1 MDIDCRGDDPAR
13 ELIVVK
19 HGKDLILKTER
30 QEKSSNV
37 KIECEAAKLKKDR
50 HIGEYIDFGRYV
62 EIRVDKLVRS
72 EVIDEIEMTDV
83 RTFRWAADRT

>member
-1 MDIDCRGDDPAR
+1 MSG
-13 ELIVVK
+13 
-19 HGKDLILKTER
+19 
-30 QEKSSNV
+30 NV
-37 KIECEAAKLKKDR
+37 KIECEVAKLKKDR